1 MTERIRIGVVG
12 AGGRMGRTL
21 IAAVLDAP
29 DCVLHGAIDRAGAE
43 AIGEDAGVLSG
54 RPSAGVIVG
63 ESAPELFA
71 SVDAVLDFT
80 VPAASVEFAALAAQ
94 GKTAHIIGTT
104 GLSAE
109 DEAALSRAARHTQ
122 VVYAPN
128 MSVGVTLLMALTEQA
143 ARALGDEFD
152 IEVLEMH
159 HRGKADAPSGTALGL
174 GRAAAAGRGIEHEE
188 VAVRVRDGV
197 TGPRPAGAI
206 GYATLRGGGVIGDHS
221 VIFAGDA
228 ERVELTHKAASRDIY
243 AAGALRA
250 VRWAMQQKTGLYSM
264 RDVLGL

>member
-21 IAAVLDAP
+21 IAATLDAP
-29 DCVLHGAIDRAGAE
+29 DCVLHGAIERPGAE
-43 AIGEDAGVLSG
+43 VIDQDAGTLAG
-54 RPSAGVIVG
+54 RPPVGVIVG
-63 ESAPELFA
+63 DSAPELFA
-71 SVDAVLDFT
+71 SVDAVLEFT
-80 VPAASVEFAALAAQ
+80 GPAASVEHAALAAQ
-94 GKTAHIIGTT
+94 GKTVHIIGTT

-122 VVYAPN
+122 IVYAPN
-128 MSVGVTLLMALTEQA
+128 MSVGVTLLMDLVERA
-143 ARALGDEFD
+143 AGALGDEFD

-174 GRAAAAGRGIEHEE
+174 GRAAAAGRGVRHDE
-188 VAVRVRDGV
+188 VAVRVRDGI
-197 TGPRPAGAI
+197 TGPRQVGTI
-206 GYATLRGGGVIGDHS
+206 GYATLRGGGVVGDHS

-250 VRWAMQQKTGLYSM
+250 ARWALEQKTGLYSM